1 MLSSA
6 CLLTLLCLQ
15 LAPPIQGS
23 SSLYSGRNFVTA
35 FMEASPL
42 GISQFELILNGIDC
56 CAMVNVTIQGCNF
69 FQSVTLQQGEMVN
82 LAIPTSVMLNGSS
95 ISSAG
100 VIVISSNSSISVISK
115 VRRTGGYD
123 WSYIYPVDLLDK
135 QYYVI
140 TPVSALP
147 SNAQFAILNLDQ
159 ANSITVTLYGG
170 TVTFQGQSF
179 TSGSSTSFQL
189 SPYQGAQFQLPGGD
203 LSGSFIQA
211 NKPIA
216 VLSGH
221 QDYQNYPLYSYGYVF
236 EQLLPESI
244 WGRSFVLP
252 PLSVQPRN
260 DDVVLV
266 MASQGT
272 NLNVYNVSV
281 VVASKSLSRG
291 DIFVQ
296 KIHTDALWIS
306 ADHDVMVMLVCSG
319 GPIKANTTLTPF
331 MSNVVATTDL
341 ETSQVVHDSTGFTTN
356 LLVVTVSGKMSGTV
370 VDGIPVPPNTTWNDD
385 DFKTL
390 KYSWVEVTVSP
401 GSHYVQQLLNEHVW
415 VVSYSFT
422 GNATSL
428 PCAGNTSAS
437 FNFYGSGLNCSCQR
451 PQLVNTSL
459 LGMTT
464 PNTSLQGMTTPNT
477 SLQGMTTP
485 NTSLQ
490 GMTTPNT
497 SLQGMTTPNTSLQ
510 GMTTPNTS
518 LQGMTTPNTSLQG
531 MTTPNTSLQGMTTP
545 NTSLQ
550 GMTTPN
556 TSLQGMTTPNT
567 SLQGMT
573 THNTSSYGMTTPN
586 TTVFKSL
593 TTKTCKDGLA
603 DLYMMSTQLSWW
615 DALRYCRQYYTDL
628 FSLPDQSTQNL
639 VATTM
644 RMASMSKNGL
654 WIGLRR
660 HKVWGYLYWTDGE
673 PTNYMNW
680 GNGEPNDPI
689 TNMCTL
695 ISPDKN
701 FTWMGQCCSMKLSFI
716 CY

>member
-1 MLSSA
+1 
-6 CLLTLLCLQ
+6 
-15 LAPPIQGS
+15 
-23 SSLYSGRNFVTA
+23 
-35 FMEASPL
+35 MEASPF

-56 CAMVNVTIQGCNF
+56 CSMVNVTIQGCNF

-100 VIVISSNSSISVISK
+100 VIVILSNSSISVISK

-123 WSYIYPVDLLDK
+123 LSYVYPVELLDK
-135 QYYVI
+135 QYYAI
-140 TPVSALP
+140 TPISAIP
-147 SNAQFAILNLDQ
+147 SNAQFAILSLDQ
-159 ANSITVTLYGG
+159 ANSITVTLNGG

-189 SPYQGAQFQLPGGD
+189 SPYQSAQFQLPGGD

-221 QDYQNYPLYSYGYVF
+221 QDYQKYPLYSYGYIF
-236 EQLLPESI
+236 EQLLPESN

-260 DDVVLV
+260 DDAILV

-272 NLNVYNVSV
+272 NLNVYNGSV

-291 DIFVQ
+291 NIFVQ
-296 KIHTDALWIS
+296 KINTDALWIT
-306 ADHDVMVMLVCSG
+306 ADHDVMVMFVCSG
-319 GPIKANTTLTPF
+319 SPIKGNTTLAPF

-341 ETSQVVHDSTGFTTN
+341 ETSQVAHAATGLTTN

-370 VDGIPVPPNTTWNDD
+370 VDGISLPPNTTWNDD

-390 KYSWVEVTVSP
+390 KYSWVEVTVSL
-401 GSHYVQQLLNEHVW
+401 GSHYVQQLLNEDVW
-415 VVSYSFT
+415 VISYSFT

-437 FNFYGSGLNCSCQR
+437 FNLFGSGSNCSCQR
-451 PQLVNTSL
+451 PQLVNTSLLGMTTPNTSLLGMTTPNTSL

-485 NTSLQ
+485 TTSLQ
-490 GMTTPNT
+490 
-497 SLQGMTTPNTSLQ
+497 
-510 GMTTPNTS
+510 
-518 LQGMTTPNTSLQG
+518 
-531 MTTPNTSLQGMTTP
+531 
-545 NTSLQ
+545 
-550 GMTTPN
+550 
-556 TSLQGMTTPNT
+556 
-567 SLQGMT
+567 
-573 THNTSSYGMTTPN
+573 GMTTPN

-593 TTKTCKDGLA
+593 TTRICKDGLA
-603 DLYMMSTQLSWW
+603 DLYMMSMPLSWW

-628 FSLPDQSTQNL
+628 FSVPDQSTQNL

-644 RMASMSKNGL
+644 RMAGMPKNGL

-680 GNGEPNDPI
+680 GNGEPSDPV

-695 ISPDKN
+695 ISPDNN
-701 FTWMGQCCSMKLSFI
+701 FTWKDQCCSMKLSFI